1 MPIVNLLPRKNPYN
15 TMTNENHGI
24 HEDMEPLMKEGVSI
38 EGEWQDGGVK
48 FYGHSATVKKGSPRN
63 FMYSAMDIRETYSDE
78 DEI

>member
-1 MPIVNLLPRKNPYN
+1 MPIVNLIPRKNPDN
-15 TMTNENHGI
+15 TVTNENHGI
-24 HEDMEPLMKEGVSI
+24 NPAMEALMINGASI

-48 FYGHSATVKKGSPRN
+48 FYGHSATDKKGSPRN